1 MAIAAGEVSGLQER
15 LTSRDA
21 QLASLQ
27 QQVALLQLHVR
38 EAQRAQGAAAE
49 AQAAAS
55 KALDQQDGEL
65 TLLRQQLK
73 EAQVNSSMTRLA
85 VAFVCCA
92 MLSRTLCGK

>member
-27 QQVALLQLHVR
+27 QEVSLLQLHVR
-38 EAQRAQGAAAE
+38 ELQRAQGAAAE

-85 VAFVCCA
+85 VAFF
-92 MLSRTLCGK
+92 LK